1 MPEVQMTI
9 TLSNGESLTLTIEDE
24 GAADI
29 IKDLL
34 EEECEELEN
43 CSIEGL

>member
-9 TLSNGESLTLTIEDE
+9 ILSNGESLTFPIEDE
-24 GAADI
+24 GAAEI

-34 EEECEELEN
+34 EEECDELQN
-43 CSIEGL
+43 CIIEGL